1 MNATGSHGRPPPG
14 SALVRRKWRPSLAM
28 IVAAALLCVAAL
40 PLAALALTGLF
51 EVPAADRRTALAAL
65 LIAATT
71 LVVGFVFWRTLT
83 RPMHKM
89 MRHVHEIAR
98 SGRPALVPPRHHG
111 TRELA
116 ALSQALLDMA
126 ARLVDRSDYLA
137 TFAAHVSHELR
148 SPLSAIKGAAEI
160 LRDAGPEMTEVERRR
175 FLENILADASRLAA
189 LVSRLRELA
198 QADNLD
204 PIGAASLAEI
214 VAALGS
220 AFPSLAVTA
229 GGDLRERIAMSAE
242 NALIVFS
249 HLADNARRHGASRLE
264 IDVVR
269 QSDAVAVTVK
279 DDGEGISE
287 SNRRRIFEPFFTTTR
302 EAGGTGMGLAIVA
315 AMLRTHGGAIRLLPT
330 PAGAAF
336 EMCLPPA
343 RLGGAVE

>member
-1 MNATGSHGRPPPG
+1 
-14 SALVRRKWRPSLAM
+14 M
-28 IVAAALLCVAAL
+28 IVAVALLCVATL

-51 EVPAADRRTALAAL
+51 EAPAADRRTALAAL
-65 LIAATT
+65 LVAATT

-83 RPMHKM
+83 RPMHAM
-89 MRHVHEIAR
+89 MGHVHEIAR

-126 ARLVDRSDYLA
+126 ERLVDRSDYLA
-137 TFAAHVSHELR
+137 TFAAHVSHELK
-148 SPLSAIKGAAEI
+148 SPLSAITGAAEI
-160 LRDAGPEMTEVERRR
+160 LRDAGPDMSEVERRR

-189 LVSRLRELA
+189 LVGRLRELA

-204 PIGAASLAEI
+204 PTGATSLAEI

-220 AFPSLAVTA
+220 AFPSLAVA
-229 GGDLRERIAMSAE
+229 ARGEVRERIAISAE

-249 HLADNARRHGASRLE
+249 HLADNARRHGASRIE
-264 IDVVR
+264 IGVAR
-269 QSDAVAVTVK
+269 RADAVVVTVTN
-279 DDGEGISE
+279 DGEEISE
-287 SNRRRIFEPFFTTTR
+287 SNRARIFEPFFTTTR

-336 EMCLPPA
+336 EIVLPAASRPA
-343 RLGGAVE
+343 ERVRGGPLQATS